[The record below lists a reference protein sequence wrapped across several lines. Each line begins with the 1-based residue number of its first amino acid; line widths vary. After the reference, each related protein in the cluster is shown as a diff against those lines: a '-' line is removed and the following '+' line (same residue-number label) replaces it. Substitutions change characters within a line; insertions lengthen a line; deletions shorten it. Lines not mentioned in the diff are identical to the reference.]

1 LEDIARSY
9 SRKQKGKVQVECSRP
24 EEHTVSDTVTA
35 PSRAMP
41 PNADNTVKVLAE
53 SGNSRKRRR
62 LKIDTA
68 EDRVGKAYQILRNVC
83 ERPDR
88 DECSLY
94 AQLLAKRL
102 RALDENKR
110 EIVTHEINNLM
121 FRAKMQNQNF
131 LSLSSP
137 YSSALGGLHSTAPG
151 DETANY
157 RPCSFRQDQSRT
169 PMFIPSSES
178 SFEVKK
184 SECHGRSVSN
194 RDCFP

>member
-1 LEDIARSY
+1 
-9 SRKQKGKVQVECSRP
+9 
-24 EEHTVSDTVTA
+24 
-35 PSRAMP
+35 MP
-41 PNADNTVKVLAE
+41 PNVDNTVKVLAE
-53 SGNSRKRRR
+53 SGSSRKRRR
-62 LKIDTA
+62 LKIETA

-137 YSSALGGLHSTAPG
+137 YSSTLSGLHSTAPG

-157 RPCSFRQDQSRT
+157 RPCSFRQDHSRT

-178 SFEVKK
+178 SRGNSSYSPYAQPHSRYSSPFV
-184 SECHGRSVSN
+184 
-194 RDCFP
+194 